1 MRHYF
6 LQDLCNSTPTTTTQT
21 HTDTDMT
28 SWISRGCSKFQK
40 CLYKLSLTSPKTD
53 ENNITESTSA
63 ATITKTSAT
72 FVDDF
77 YEITEQNLPGYENS
91 KRKGK
96 VVIVRS
102 ISSCVE
108 NSRDEKIE
116 QKPIFRCVE
125 T

>member
-21 HTDTDMT
+21 QTDTDMT
-28 SWISRGCSKFQK
+28 SWISRGCSKLQK
-40 CLYKLSLTSPKTD
+40 CLSKLSLTSPRTD
-53 ENNITESTSA
+53 ENNITESAST
-63 ATITKTSAT
+63 ATITNTSAT

-77 YEITEQNLPGYENS
+77 YEITEQNLPGYENL

-108 NSRDEKIE
+108 NLRDEKIE

-125 T
+125 I